1 MHERTNKMKFFA
13 ARSQQTELMDEQNT
27 PFAEY
32 HHCLQSLETINVLT
46 LAYYPTLHWLK
57 LFLKKGDEPLH
68 IVDIASG
75 GGDMLRR
82 IEKLARRYDRPV
94 KLTGIDL
101 DPMAKR
107 SALAVA
113 NENSAI
119 AYLSADIFEYQ
130 PAEDINIAICSLFTH
145 HLDDDQLV
153 RLILWLDENTKQGWF
168 INDLHRHW
176 LPYYFIKAATAVFS
190 QNRLIR
196 HDAPLSVARSF
207 KKRDWQA
214 LLQKADIPNHVR
226 IKWFFPFRWGLTNPP
241 LSRFHIPN

>member
-1 MHERTNKMKFFA
+1 MHEEADNMKCFS
-13 ARSQQTELMDEQNT
+13 ARSDETELMDEQST

-46 LAYYPTLHWLK
+46 LAYYPTLQWLK
-57 LFLKKGDEPLH
+57 PLLKDGDKPLH
-68 IVDIASG
+68 IVDIACG

-82 IEKLARRYDRPV
+82 IEKLARQYDRPV
-94 KLTGIDL
+94 TLTGVDL

-107 SALAVA
+107 AALSVS

-119 AYLSADIFEYQ
+119 TYLSADIFEYK
-130 PAEDINIAICSLFTH
+130 PAEGIDIAVCSLFTH
-145 HLDDDQLV
+145 HLDDDQIV
-153 RLILWLDENTKQGWF
+153 RFIRWLDKNTKRGWF
-168 INDLHRHW
+168 VNDLHRHW

-190 QNRLIR
+190 RNRLIR

-214 LLQKADIPNHVR
+214 LLQKADIQNHVR
-226 IKWFFPFRWGLTNPP
+226 IKWFFPFRWGL
-241 LSRFHIPN
+241 SCRK